1 MNDRFQVPEPG
12 TVNRRLTPTYSVWHT
27 AGLDCF
33 EGPFQSLAD
42 FRVFVF
48 GQFVFDIG
56 EGKVDDVMLACK
68 AISPVTQSM

>member
-12 TVNRRLTPTYSVWHT
+12 TVNRRPTPTYSVGHA
-27 AGLDCF
+27 AGHDCF

-42 FRVFVF
+42 FQVFAF

-56 EGKVDDVMLACK
+56 EGKVDDVVVVDFLKM
-68 AISPVTQSM
+68 